1 MIRRKRMKKLII
13 FSIVFVFL
21 FGSMAYA
28 LGPGDETDPTVYV
41 KEKGKKYH
49 KKSCKLVAQG
59 KKGISLSE
67 ALSKGYAPCAI
78 CKPVD
83 PTVYIKE
90 KGKKYHKK
98 NCKLVA
104 QGKKGVKLSEAIKLG
119 LQPCKACLSPPPPP
133 KKK

>member
-1 MIRRKRMKKLII
+1 MKKLII

-59 KKGISLSE
+59 KKGINLSE
-67 ALSKGYAPCAI
+67 AVSKGYTPCAK

-98 NCKLVA
+98 KFSDLKIAYENN
-104 QGKKGVKLSEAIKLG
+104 GVKLSEAIKLG
-119 LQPCKACLSPPPPP
+119 LQPCKACLSPPS